1 MLLFSMLLLMIF
13 PMRRMAVWVLDH
25 ARTQEQ
31 AEMLGDAAWRY
42 VADRLETGAVEVEEL
57 DGLSMDAFHIDTLK
71 PEIEVE
77 ESRSG
82 RVLVTVPD
90 GKRKIFSLLSAF
102 VVFGKTGHF
111 VVDPERIQ
119 QQIVRLADFFFGRAM
134 IIRAACLDRCSA
146 FHLLDQIGFCMDRFT
161 KFCICRSN
169 AVRFVGI
176 TAAKLCQKVLSGRL
190 LCFLIPFFH
199 FTGIVCLKEIKLLHD
214 LRIPLIFLRTSKT

>member
-1 MLLFSMLLLMIF
+1 MEKGHRRGFTLVEVMIVMLLFSMLLLMIF

-82 RVLVTVPD
+82 RVLVTVRVMD
-90 GKRKIFSLLSAF
+90 GSVQTGDGAGYNPRQSRIRSTDSNSRTVCVSERGMSYDRKRKMGCWAY
-102 VVFGKTGHF
+102 
-111 VVDPERIQ
+111 
-119 QQIVRLADFFFGRAM
+119 
-134 IIRAACLDRCSA
+134 
-146 FHLLDQIGFCMDRFT
+146 
-161 KFCICRSN
+161 
-169 AVRFVGI
+169 
-176 TAAKLCQKVLSGRL
+176 
-190 LCFLIPFFH
+190 
-199 FTGIVCLKEIKLLHD
+199 
-214 LRIPLIFLRTSKT
+214 

>member
-1 MLLFSMLLLMIF
+1 MEKGHRRGFTLVEVMIVMLLFSMLLLMIF

-82 RVLVTVPD
+82 RVLVTVRVMD
-90 GKRKIFSLLSAF
+90 GKKRTCMRGMAVCRPEMVLDTIPGSRGSEVQTATHEPSA
-102 VVFGKTGHF
+102 
-111 VVDPERIQ
+111 
-119 QQIVRLADFFFGRAM
+119 
-134 IIRAACLDRCSA
+134 SA
-146 FHLLDQIGFCMDRFT
+146 RG
-161 KFCICRSN
+161 
-169 AVRFVGI
+169 
-176 TAAKLCQKVLSGRL
+176 
-190 LCFLIPFFH
+190 
-199 FTGIVCLKEIKLLHD
+199 E
-214 LRIPLIFLRTSKT
+214 

>member
-1 MLLFSMLLLMIF
+1 MEKGHRRGFTLVEVMIVMLLFSMLLLMIF

-82 RVLVTVPD
+82 RVLSRY
-90 GKRKIFSLLSAF
+90 G
-102 VVFGKTGHF
+102 
-111 VVDPERIQ
+111 
-119 QQIVRLADFFFGRAM
+119 
-134 IIRAACLDRCSA
+134 
-146 FHLLDQIGFCMDRFT
+146 
-161 KFCICRSN
+161 
-169 AVRFVGI
+169 
-176 TAAKLCQKVLSGRL
+176 
-190 LCFLIPFFH
+190 
-199 FTGIVCLKEIKLLHD
+199 
-214 LRIPLIFLRTSKT
+214 